1 MYEVMLKDGEFW
13 IAKDGK
19 IVEMLGSFDEPITP
33 EIIVKEANNEVQ
45 L

>member
-1 MYEVMLKDGEFW
+1 MYEVVLKDGEFW

-19 IVEMLGSFDEPITP
+19 IVEMLGSYDEPITP
-33 EIIVKEANNEVQ
+33 EIIVKEVNDEIQ